1 MKKSCLI
8 PLIILCVLAIGGAA
22 YAIFTLYLDEVEGP
36 ATYKTQTASTAT
48 IIDKT
53 VATGSVQPR
62 KEVAIKPQISGIV
75 KEIYV
80 EAGEQIEVNDLIAK
94 VKVIPNMVSLNN
106 AENRVEQAKI
116 SLDNAIMDYERN
128 AELMEKGVIAA
139 ADFQGFEI
147 AQRQAQEELDA
158 AKDALA
164 IVKEGVSQRSGSSSL
179 TLIKATIPGMVLDVP
194 VKEGNSVIEAN
205 NFNDGT
211 TIASIADMKDL
222 LFIGK
227 VDESE
232 VEKLEI
238 GMELILTIG
247 AIEDRTF
254 PATLEYIAPKGV
266 EDNGAIKFEIK
277 AAVNLNEGEFVRA
290 GYSANAD
297 VVLRKREN
305 VLAIDEALVQ
315 FDDEKKPFVEVEVS
329 ENIYEKRMVELG
341 LSDGMKVEVLSGLSA
356 EDKIKMWSA
365 PIYDK

>member
-8 PLIILCVLAIGGAA
+8 PLIIFCILAIGGAG
-22 YAIFTLYLDEVEGP
+22 YAIYTLYLDEVQGP
-36 ATYKTQTASTAT
+36 ATYETQTGSTQT

-106 AENRVEQAKI
+106 AENRVERAKI
-116 SLDNAIMDYERN
+116 SLDNANMDFDRN
-128 AELMEKGVIAA
+128 SELLEKGVIAA

-147 AQRQAQEELDA
+147 AQRQAKEELDA

-205 NFNDGT
+205 NFNEGT
-211 TIASIADMKDL
+211 SIATIADMKDL

-247 AIEDRTF
+247 AIENRTF

-277 AAVNLNEGEFVRA
+277 AAVNLEDGEFIRA

-297 VVLRKREN
+297 VVLRKEED
-305 VLAIDEALVQ
+305 VFAIDESLVQ
-315 FDDEKKPFVEVEVS
+315 FDADKKPFVEVETSPNV
-329 ENIYEKRMVELG
+329 YEKRTLELG
-341 LSDGMKVEVLSGLSA
+341 LSDGMKVQVISGVTAS
-356 EDKIKMWSA
+356 DKIKIWSS